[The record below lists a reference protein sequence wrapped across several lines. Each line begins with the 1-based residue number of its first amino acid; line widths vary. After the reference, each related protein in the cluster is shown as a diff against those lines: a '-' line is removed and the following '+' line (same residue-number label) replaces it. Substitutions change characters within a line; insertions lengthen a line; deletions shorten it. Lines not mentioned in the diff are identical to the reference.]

1 MRAAKKPAEPKFT
14 ALLRAPP
21 LPPPAAAAP
30 GEEVRGVGVGVG
42 LTGTEEILLAE
53 TKERE
58 EPGARLTELEESKQ
72 AVANRIWV

>member
-1 MRAAKKPAEPKFT
+1 M
-14 ALLRAPP
+14 
-21 LPPPAAAAP
+21 
-30 GEEVRGVGVGVG
+30 RGVGVGVG

-72 AVANRIWV
+72 AVAKRIWV